1 MVNEIEFKYMNRYP
15 LIFRLTVYLLFF
27 ILVIYGL
34 IAARDFLY
42 PLAIS
47 LLLSYLLFPVVV
59 FLENKGVPRI
69 LANLLGILLGFA
81 IIGTSL
87 YLLYKQISL
96 LVADLPALREQALDN
111 LDSLEQYIYTKSG
124 VTTDEQNRWLKEQV
138 NNIFASGSMVFE
150 AAFAATTGTIAKI
163 GLLPVYVFFML
174 YNRNKFVH
182 FLLMVVPR
190 PRHEEL
196 LRTLQDVS
204 HVTKRYMSGVIAV
217 VAILCVLNSVGLLLV
232 GIKYAIL
239 LGILSAFMNFIPY
252 FGTLIGGAIPL
263 TFSLLVMDSPSY
275 AFWVVILFI
284 IIQFLENNILTPN
297 IVGGNVDINPFFT
310 ILSIVLGAMIW
321 GIPGMIISVPFMSMF
336 RIFCNNVPR
345 LRPYAYLLGTRGTE
359 RHSISADKLK
369 KIWSR
374 IRGVNS
380 AKGKFR

>member
-1 MVNEIEFKYMNRYP
+1 MNRYP
-15 LIFRLTVYLLFF
+15 LIFRLTIYLLFF

-42 PLAIS
+42 PLAIA
-47 LLLSYLLFPVVV
+47 LLLSYLLYPVVV
-59 FLENKGVPRI
+59 FLEKKGIPRI

-81 IIGTSL
+81 IIFTSL

-96 LVADLPALREQALDN
+96 LVADLPALREQALEN
-111 LDSLEQYIYTKSG
+111 LDRLEQYIYTKSG
-124 VTTDEQNRWLKEQV
+124 ITTEEQNRWLKAQV

-150 AAFAATTGTIAKI
+150 AAFAATTGTIAKV

-190 PRHEEL
+190 KRHEEL
-196 LRTLQDVS
+196 LRTLKDVAQ
-204 HVTKRYMSGVIAV
+204 VTKRYMSGVLAV
-217 VAILCVLNSVGLLLV
+217 VAVLCVLNSIGLLIV

-275 AFWVVILFI
+275 AFWVVVLFI

-310 ILSIVLGAMIW
+310 ILSIVVGAMVW

-336 RIFCNNVPR
+336 RIFCSNVPK

-359 RHSISADKLK
+359 RHAISINKIKELWNRYTFRK
-369 KIWSR
+369 KS
-374 IRGVNS
+374 N
-380 AKGKFR
+380 